1 MRIAGLSRLLGTAGL
16 ALVFAAVAPI
26 AAPAAEQECRSPIPL
41 ESKNRVM
48 QTQLWRG
55 LERAGLGRALKRK
68 QLAVSVLDLTP
79 AGEGAYAGVNDD
91 HMMYAASLPKIG
103 ILLAT
108 VEEANRG
115 NIQWGPEFSWRLT
128 KMITISDNGY
138 ANWGARLVG
147 LPGIAKILRSP
158 RYCLYEDGVGGI
170 WMGRTFE
177 KEAITFRDP
186 LKNLSHAAT
195 TRQTTRF
202 YALLDQEKLVS
213 PYWSRWMLDHMA
225 PPEYVHKFYKALRR
239 KPGVRF
245 LARKSGT
252 WQDFHADS
260 AIVEHGARRF
270 VVAAIAKHEDG
281 EEWMERVARLVDDL
295 IARGEHRWWR

>member
-1 MRIAGLSRLLGTAGL
+1 MLIAQVLSVALLAAG
-16 ALVFAAVAPI
+16 AG
-26 AAPAAEQECRSPIPL
+26 AAEQDCRSPIPL
-41 ESKNRVM
+41 ERKDPVL

-55 LERAGLGRALKRK
+55 LAQAGLGRALAKK

-91 HMMYAASLPKIG
+91 DMMYAASLPKIG

-108 VEEANRG
+108 LEEVNRG
-115 NIQWGPEFSWRLT
+115 KIQWGPEFSWRLT
-128 KMITISDNGY
+128 KMITISDNSY

-147 LPGIAKILRSP
+147 LPGIAEILRSP
-158 RYCLYEDGVGGI
+158 RYCLYQDGVGGI

-177 KEAITFRDP
+177 KEAITHRDP

-202 YALLDQEKLVS
+202 YALLEQGKLVS
-213 PYWSRWMLDHMA
+213 PYWSRWMLEHMA

-260 AIVEHGARRF
+260 AIVAHDERRF
-270 VVAAIAKHEDG
+270 VVVAIAEHEDG
-281 EEWMERVARLVDDL
+281 EEMMETVARGADEL
-295 IARGEHRWWR
+295 ITRGEHRWWR